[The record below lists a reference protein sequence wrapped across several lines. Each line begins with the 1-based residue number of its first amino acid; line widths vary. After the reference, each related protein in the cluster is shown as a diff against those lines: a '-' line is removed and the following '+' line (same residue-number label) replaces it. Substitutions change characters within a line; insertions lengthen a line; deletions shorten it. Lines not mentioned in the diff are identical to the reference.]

1 MTMTTVTEEVLR
13 EIVKA
18 IVETVHPL
26 KVILF
31 GSYARG
37 HDRPG
42 SDIDILVVEEEPFG
56 TGRSRIK
63 RIGNIYRSLP
73 PYLIPIDVVLY
84 SKDEFDTWK
93 DGINHVIAR
102 AYREGKVLYESS

>member
-1 MTMTTVTEEVLR
+1 MTAVTEEVLM
-13 EIVKA
+13 EIVKS

-37 HDRPG
+37 QANPDL
-42 SDIDILVVEEEPFG
+42 DFLVVEQEPFNV
-56 TGRSRIK
+56 RSRMK
-63 RIGNIYRSLP
+63 RLGNIYRGLP

-84 SKDEFDTWK
+84 SKDEFDKWK

-102 AYREGKVLYESS
+102 AYREGKVVYERD